1 MVGLN
6 SANNKLATLTAV
18 IIFLGVSILISSA
31 SVIAQNSPDQWLE
44 PEFGTIELETG
55 FTPDPHEF
63 EFVAGGELGLG
74 DMGYVG
80 YVAESPDYDLV
91 YEAGDEYPL
100 VISAELVENYSEGEI
115 FLLVNT
121 PDENWYYDWHDGRKP
136 IIQFDNPQSGYY
148 NIWVGTLTGSYPDVK
163 IRISEYETSKVT
175 PIDLSEDNG
184 DPLDVEDDD
193 DVKLD

>member
-1 MVGLN
+1 MN
-6 SANNKLATLTAV
+6 IEKNNYRILITAM
-18 IIFLGVSILISSA
+18 IFLGVTILISSVSA
-31 SVIAQNSPDQWLE
+31 SAQEYPDQWLE
-44 PEFGTIELETG
+44 PEFGTVELETG
-55 FTPDPHEF
+55 FTPDPYEF

-74 DMGYVG
+74 DLGFVG

-100 VISAELVENYSEGEI
+100 VIKAELEENYFEGEI

-121 PDENWYYDWHDGRKP
+121 PDENWYYDWHNDREP

-148 NIWVGTLTGSYPDVK
+148 NIWVGTLTGDYPEVK
-163 IRISEYETSKVT
+163 ISITEYESSEVNSY
-175 PIDLSEDNG
+175 DLSEDNEN
-184 DPLDVEDDD
+184 PLNVDDD